1 MAKKLYIGNL
11 PFTATEDQV
20 RDYFAQHGTVSEVVV
35 IKDRNTG
42 RSRGFAFVT
51 FADDTAGESAIAALN
66 GQEFD
71 GRPLRIN
78 EAREREDRRN
88 FSQGQSGGYKPRR

>member
-11 PFTATEDQV
+11 PFQATEDDV
-20 RDYFAQHGTVSEVVV
+20 RNYFSQHGDVSEVVV
-35 IKDRNTG
+35 IKDRDTG

-51 FADDTAGESAIAALN
+51 FADDVAGDNAIATLN
-66 GQEFD
+66 GQEFN

-78 EAREREDRRN
+78 EARERENLRS
-88 FSQGQSGGYKPRR
+88 FSKGDNKGYRPHQ